1 MADVVEFHERREDE
15 ERLHRRLEIQD
26 YMLMKSSSVGVRVGT
41 RQSRRGHGAGGENM
55 HWLETYESGE
65 EAGLGEV

>member
-41 RQSRRGHGAGGENM
+41 RQSRRGHGGWGREYVLVGDLRFRGG
-55 HWLETYESGE
+55 SRVG
-65 EAGLGEV
+65 